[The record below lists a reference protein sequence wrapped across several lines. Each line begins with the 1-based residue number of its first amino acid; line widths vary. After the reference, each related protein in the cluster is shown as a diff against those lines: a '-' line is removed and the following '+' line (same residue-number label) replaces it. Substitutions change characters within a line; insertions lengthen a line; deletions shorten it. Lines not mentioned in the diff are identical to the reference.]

1 MLLWQN
7 LAGTPVNGTTT
18 ATVFIPVRF
27 LAGAASTGAAAA
39 SDLRSFLPGSRH
51 PLAGGQT
58 MDPVWYRFFD
68 QFVNVFAG
76 GVGSLKLADLLAAVQ
91 ATQAQAT
98 QATAT
103 TQAIATQS
111 QANAEALAA
120 AVQVVQ
126 AASLP
131 GSEQIPQVLNSYTD
145 IPP

>member
-1 MLLWQN
+1 MLL
-7 LAGTPVNGTTT
+7 LAHALSGAVSRSTEAV
-18 ATVFIPVRF
+18 VYVPVRF
-27 LAGAASTGAAAA
+27 LAGAASTGTAAA

-76 GVGSLKLADLLAAVQ
+76 GVGSLKLADILAAVQ

-131 GSEQIPQVLNSYTD
+131 GSEQIPPILNSYTD